1 MGTDSSNVHEALI
14 FVTIYNKLPW
24 GHRQLLRLSQHVLL
38 SSQTLEDLFN
48 VIPCQSEAIFHGLG
62 NVLTQDNG
70 EESNPN
76 GTDTSREGGSGA
88 VMCIEGTLYGD
99 GQVLGDYAE
108 LVTPTLPIHSFADMQ
123 NDYLVQESIAVA
135 QRAAQR

>member
-38 SSQTLEDLFN
+38 SSQTLGDLFK
-48 VIPCQSEAIFHGLG
+48 VIPCQSEAIFHGPG
-62 NVLTQDNG
+62 NVLTQDSG
-70 EESNPN
+70 ETPN
-76 GTDTSREGGSGA
+76 GTDTSRESGAGA
-88 VMCIEGTLYGD
+88 VMCIDGTLYGD

-108 LVTPTLPIHSFADMQ
+108 FVTSTPPIHSVADMQ
-123 NDYLVQESIAVA
+123 NGSLVQESAA
-135 QRAAQR
+135 TAERAAQR